1 MSVIIFPKR
10 FLKRRKECI
19 SESKIKTY
27 FFSISSCYFSLK
39 KEKEIKV
46 TQNDK
51 HIFRFLLNYEFQGSV
66 ILKKNVFQNHR
77 NTLSGSCPVVTQHT
91 SNLQDDLKG
100 KKWRIIYDVLC
111 VRGRSG
117 RRGGWGVSLHKNPGD
132 RGGHH
137 NPVQT
142 LRVYFPSEYSGLRDG
157 MSFVRDFCCGNIHD
171 IIITVVLYLLNFVVL
186 LLLWLLLSCISL
198 IIIST

>member
-1 MSVIIFPKR
+1 MYLR
-10 FLKRRKECI
+10 
-19 SESKIKTY
+19 IKHKNIN
-27 FFSISSCYFSLK
+27 FSISSCYFFLKK

-66 ILKKNVFQNHR
+66 ILKKKKKNVFQNHR
-77 NTLSGSCPVVTQHT
+77 NTFSGSCPVVTQHT

-132 RGGHH
+132 REGHH
-137 NPVQT
+137 KPVQT
-142 LRVYFPSEYSGLRDG
+142 LRVCFPSEYSGLRDG

-171 IIITVVLYLLNFVVL
+171 IIITVVLYLLNSAVI